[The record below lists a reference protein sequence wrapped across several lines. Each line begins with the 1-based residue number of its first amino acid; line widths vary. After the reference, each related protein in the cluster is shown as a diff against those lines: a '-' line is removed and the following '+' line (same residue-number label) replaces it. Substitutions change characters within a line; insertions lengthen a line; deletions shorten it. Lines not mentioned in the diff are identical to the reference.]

1 MSVLRLAAACLAV
14 VIITACATIPEPAS
28 AEVRVGA
35 SFDFFYSNL
44 GPHGQWIVSGSY
56 GRVWQPAVYRVGWNP
71 YYDGHWVYTDVGWA
85 WVSDYEWGAIPYH
98 YGTWVMDADIGWCW
112 VPGYV
117 WAPSWV
123 VFRTGPDYIGWAP
136 VPVRYSVGM
145 SVVSRSYDPGAFVF
159 VASRDFLAPRVRG
172 YAVPANGT
180 SVVINNTRI
189 ENTIRI
195 ENNIVVNS
203 GPDVDIVQRASGKRI
218 QAESIERVA
227 RVGPARRMS
236 REDLRVDAS
245 RDGASLRA
253 AEPIS
258 REQSERIIERG
269 RGRTHGPNSQEAQD
283 RETRRD
289 APQGREDQGRG
300 RRFSP
305 SADPQM
311 QPPDEDRD
319 RDLDRER
326 QRGRHAPE
334 PEATPAQRGRRFSP
348 SADPQMQPPD
358 ADARPQEGADRERGP
373 DRAREK
379 QEALEDRQR
388 RRDQTAAPPDDA
400 RAKADAEARAQA
412 DAKEKADAKAKAKA
426 ERKQK
431 KQRPKPTPSGENPP
445 Q

>member
-1 MSVLRLAAACLAV
+1 MSILRLALASLM
-14 VIITACATIPEPAS
+14 VIAIAACATIPEPAS

-44 GPHGQWIVSGSY
+44 SPHGAWAISGSY
-56 GRVWQPAVYRVGWNP
+56 GRVWQPAVYRAGWNP

-145 SVVSRSYDPGAFVF
+145 SIGSMSYGPDAYVF

-172 YAVPANGT
+172 YAVPANRT
-180 SVVINNTRI
+180 TVIINNTRI

-195 ENNIVVNS
+195 ENNIVVNR
-203 GPDVDIVQRASGKRI
+203 GPNVDVVQRASGKRI
-218 QAESIERVA
+218 EAESIERVA
-227 RVGPARRMS
+227 RVGPSRRMS

-269 RGRTHGPNSQEAQD
+269 RGRAHDPDAQPEVQD
-283 RETRRD
+283 RETRPN
-289 APQGREDQGRG
+289 APEGREKPEGT
-300 RRFSP
+300 
-305 SADPQM
+305 PQ
-311 QPPDEDRD
+311 
-319 RDLDRER
+319 
-326 QRGRHAPE
+326 
-334 PEATPAQRGRRFSP
+334 QRGRRFSP
-348 SADPQMQPPD
+348 SADPQMQHPDADSDRDRVLDRERQRGRRDPEPEATPAPRARRFSPSADPQMQHPD
-358 ADARPQEGADRERGP
+358 ADAQPQENADRERGR

-379 QEALEDRQR
+379 QQAQDRQR
-388 RRDQTAAPPDDA
+388 PRDETAAPPDDA
-400 RAKADAEARAQA
+400 RAKGE
-412 DAKEKADAKAKAKA
+412 ADAKARADA
-426 ERKQK
+426 R
-431 KQRPKPTPSGENPP
+431 
-445 Q
+445 

>member
-1 MSVLRLAAACLAV
+1 MSVLRLAFASLM
-14 VIITACATIPEPAS
+14 VIAFAACATIPEPAS

-44 GPHGQWIVSGSY
+44 SSHGEWALSGSY
-56 GRVWQPAVYRVGWNP
+56 GRVWQPAVYRAGWNP

-145 SVVSRSYDPGAFVF
+145 SIGSMSYGPDAYVF
-159 VASRDFLAPRVRG
+159 VSSRDFLAPRVRG
-172 YAVPANGT
+172 YAVPANRT
-180 SVVINNTRI
+180 TVIINNTRI

-195 ENNIVVNS
+195 ENNIVVNR
-203 GPDVDIVQRASGKRI
+203 GPDVDIVQRASGKRV
-218 QAESIERVA
+218 QAESIEHIA

-269 RGRTHGPNSQEAQD
+269 RGRTHGPDAQEVQD
-283 RETRRD
+283 RETRRNV
-289 APQGREDQGRG
+289 PEGNEEQGRRPRFSPSADPQTQHPDADSDRDMDRERQRGHRAPEPEATSAQHGRK
-300 RRFSP
+300 FSP

-311 QPPDEDRD
+311 Q
-319 RDLDRER
+319 
-326 QRGRHAPE
+326 Q
-334 PEATPAQRGRRFSP
+334 PEADAQPLES
-348 SADPQMQPPD
+348 
-358 ADARPQEGADRERGP
+358 ADRERNQ
-373 DRAREK
+373 DRGREK
-379 QEALEDRQR
+379 QQ
-388 RRDQTAAPPDDA
+388 
-400 RAKADAEARAQA
+400 AET
-412 DAKEKADAKAKAKA
+412 KEKTDANEKAKA

-431 KQRPKPTPSGENPP
+431 KQKPKPTPSEENPSR
-445 Q
+445 

>member
-1 MSVLRLAAACLAV
+1 MSVLRLAMTTLM
-14 VIITACATIPEPAS
+14 VISIAACATIPAPAS
-28 AEVRVGA
+28 AEMRVGA

-44 GPHGQWIVSGSY
+44 SPHGDWVVSGSY
-56 GRVWQPAVYRVGWNP
+56 GRVWQPAVYRAGWNP
-71 YYDGHWVYTDVGWA
+71 YYDGHWVYTDLGWT
-85 WVSDYEWGAIPYH
+85 WVSDYEWGAVPYH

-145 SVVSRSYDPGAFVF
+145 SIGTMSYSPDVFVF
-159 VASRDFLAPRVRG
+159 VASRDFLAPRVRS
-172 YAVPANGT
+172 YAVPANRT
-180 SVVINNTRI
+180 TVIINNTRI

-195 ENNIVVNS
+195 ENNIVVNR
-203 GPDVDIVQRASGKRI
+203 GPDVNIVQRASGKRI
-218 QAESIERVA
+218 QAEPIERVA
-227 RVGPARRMS
+227 RTGPARRMS

-245 RDGASLRA
+245 REGASLRA

-269 RGRTHGPNSQEAQD
+269 RGRTRGPETQD
-283 RETRRD
+283 RDTRRN
-289 APQGREDQGRG
+289 APEPEGNEEQGKRPRFSPSGDPQMQHPDEDRDREKDRDLDRERQRGRRAQEPEAEATPPPRG

-311 QPPDEDRD
+311 Q
-319 RDLDRER
+319 
-326 QRGRHAPE
+326 Q
-334 PEATPAQRGRRFSP
+334 
-348 SADPQMQPPD
+348 PD
-358 ADARPQEGADRERGP
+358 ANDRPQENADRQRDQ

-379 QEALEDRQR
+379 QQ
-388 RRDQTAAPPDDA
+388 
-400 RAKADAEARAQA
+400 
-412 DAKEKADAKAKAKA
+412 ADAKAKAKA

-431 KQRPKPTPSGENPP
+431 KQKPKPTPSEENPP

>member
-1 MSVLRLAAACLAV
+1 MRVLRLAAACVAAL
-14 VIITACATIPEPAS
+14 IIIACATIPEPAT
-28 AEVRVGA
+28 ADVRVGA

-44 GPHGQWIVSGSY
+44 SPHGEWAVSGSY
-56 GRVWQPAVYRVGWNP
+56 GRVWQPAEYRVGWNP

-123 VFRTGPDYIGWAP
+123 VFRTGPDFIGWAP

-159 VASRDFLAPRVRG
+159 VASRDFLAPRVRT
-172 YAVPANGT
+172 YAVPANRT
-180 SVVINNTRI
+180 SVIINNTRI

-203 GPDVDIVQRASGKRI
+203 GPGVDIVQRASGKRI
-218 QAESIERVA
+218 QAESIERVD
-227 RVGPARRMS
+227 RVGPRRMS

-258 REQSERIIERG
+258 REQSERIIERS
-269 RGRTHGPNSQEAQD
+269 RGRAHGTDSQEAQD
-283 RETRRD
+283 RETGRS
-289 APQGREDQGRG
+289 APEGREEPEGRQDQGRHP
-300 RRFSP
+300 RFSP
-305 SADPQM
+305 SADPQTR
-311 QPPDEDRD
+311 PPDADSRQDGADRD

-334 PEATPAQRGRRFSP
+334 PEATPEQRFP
-348 SADPQMQPPD
+348 
-358 ADARPQEGADRERGP
+358 
-373 DRAREK
+373 
-379 QEALEDRQR
+379 
-388 RRDQTAAPPDDA
+388 
-400 RAKADAEARAQA
+400 
-412 DAKEKADAKAKAKA
+412 
-426 ERKQK
+426 
-431 KQRPKPTPSGENPP
+431 
-445 Q
+445 